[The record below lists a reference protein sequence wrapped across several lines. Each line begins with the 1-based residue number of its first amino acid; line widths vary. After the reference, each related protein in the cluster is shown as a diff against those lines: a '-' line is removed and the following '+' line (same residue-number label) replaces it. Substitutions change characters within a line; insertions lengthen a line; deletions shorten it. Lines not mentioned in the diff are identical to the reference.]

1 MNNGNTQKKTDT
13 HGFCCVF
20 PFLSLLF
27 LCLLLSLPSR
37 AQNRHEHLRRVDSVL
52 TYRYFNAPIDS
63 NYIARPEGKLTLKTS
78 LKVSGNGIHA
88 RSTLGGNES
97 KAHLK
102 TDLRATIALGVSYR
116 GVAAALS
123 LNPSSVFGKKTD
135 YEFNVNLYS
144 RRFSVDASYQDA
156 KTLAGNVQ
164 YGGKD
169 AYLESGYAHMKVV
182 NLAAYYTFNHHRF
195 SFPAAFTQSYIQRRS
210 AGSWLAGLSYQG
222 GTIKTTDSAPA
233 TAPQVRIVA
242 HHIGIG
248 GGYGYNLVVRNRWL
262 FHASILPTVV
272 VFNHN
277 KLVVNGEE
285 RTAEHMRF
293 NMIFNERM
301 AVVYYFPSRYFVG
314 ATAVM
319 NNSIFDDKVVILNQN
334 KWLFRAFVGMR
345 L

>member
-1 MNNGNTQKKTDT
+1 MNNGNTRKKTET
-13 HGFCCVF
+13 HGLFCVF
-20 PFLSLLF
+20 PFLSCLF
-27 LCLLLSLPSR
+27 LSLFLSQPAC
-37 AQNRHEHLRRVDSVL
+37 AQSRHERLHRVDSVL
-52 TYRYFNAPIDS
+52 TSRYYNAPIDS
-63 NYIARPEGKLTLKTS
+63 NYIVRPEGKITLKAS

-102 TDLRATIALGVSYR
+102 TDPRATIALAVSYR

-135 YEFNVNLYS
+135 YEFNVNLSS
-144 RRFSVDASYQDA
+144 RRFSVDASYQDS
-156 KTLAGNVQ
+156 KTLAGEVHSS
-164 YGGKD
+164 KET
-169 AYLESGYAHMKVV
+169 YLERGYAHMKVV
-182 NLAAYYTFNHHRF
+182 NIAAYYTFNSHRF
-195 SFPAAFTQSYIQRRS
+195 SFPAAFNQSYIQRRS

-222 GTIKTTDSAPA
+222 GTIKTSDSAPA
-233 TAPQVRIVA
+233 TAPQIRIEA
-242 HHIGIG
+242 DHIGIG
-248 GGYGYNLVVRNRWL
+248 GGYGYNLVVRDRWL
-262 FHASILPTVV
+262 FHASMVPTVV
-272 VFNHN
+272 IYNHN

-285 RTAEHMRF
+285 RTAERMRL

-301 AVVYYFPSRYFVG
+301 AVIYYFPSRYFVG